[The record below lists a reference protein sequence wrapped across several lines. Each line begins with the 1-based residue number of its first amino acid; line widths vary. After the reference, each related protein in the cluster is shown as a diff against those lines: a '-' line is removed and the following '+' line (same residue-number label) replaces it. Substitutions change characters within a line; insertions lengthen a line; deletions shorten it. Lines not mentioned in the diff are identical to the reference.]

1 MIIPDTVTTYSYT
14 IVDGAGNPISI
25 TDMEITAGILFKEN
39 PEIKKV
45 IWNPPATIVYWKDN
59 SKTVVVDE
67 DILKVGHSEDPNK
80 LTYTYLTSKG
90 NKKTKTINF
99 KRWKEDG
106 LINAMLKKYRK
117 NYVGDLRKWVK

>member
-1 MIIPDTVTTYSYT
+1 MGPDSMTVSYT
-14 IVDGAGNPISI
+14 LINMDTGEPVDFTHLMSEDN
-25 TDMEITAGILFKEN
+25 LVYREN
-39 PEIKKV
+39 PEISKV
-45 IWNPPATIVYWKDN
+45 IWNPPATIVYWKDR

-90 NKKTKTINF
+90 NKKVKTVNF

-106 LINAMLKKYRK
+106 LINAMLKKYRSH
-117 NYVGDLRKWVK
+117 YVDDLREWVK